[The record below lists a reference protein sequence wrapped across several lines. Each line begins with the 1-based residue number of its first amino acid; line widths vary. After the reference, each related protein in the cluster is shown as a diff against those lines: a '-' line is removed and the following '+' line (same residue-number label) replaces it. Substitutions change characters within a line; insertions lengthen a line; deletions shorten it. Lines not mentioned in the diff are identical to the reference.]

1 MQIHIIM
8 ALTTGFNQHK
18 IWNLRNIIILL
29 QFCHNCMHVLGKIKT
44 SFPFSLNMRRGNR
57 KSLNGVTLIQNYRLR
72 NRQEVQSVRTSFIIW
87 RLHRQMYGEL
97 VMTVSGLQ
105 ERLFTV
111 GCVGALSSWRFHL
124 HKKLNLNISEI
135 IPNSTNTSVL
145 TLLRICLQ
153 NSITAI

>member
-1 MQIHIIM
+1 MSYY
-8 ALTTGFNQHK
+8 
-18 IWNLRNIIILL
+18 
-29 QFCHNCMHVLGKIKT
+29 CMHVLGKIKT